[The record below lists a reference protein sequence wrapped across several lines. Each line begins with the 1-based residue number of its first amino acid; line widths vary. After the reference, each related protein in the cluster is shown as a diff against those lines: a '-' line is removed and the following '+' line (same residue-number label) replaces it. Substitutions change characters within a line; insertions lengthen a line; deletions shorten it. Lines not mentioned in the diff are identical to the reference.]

1 MHEKQLMKIS
11 FVGSILG
18 IIALYILVLN
28 LNYQQVDIGKIDK
41 TMVNKIVKT
50 SGKISEFKTGK
61 TTSFNLKDEAGEI
74 KVVFWE
80 DTLEQ
85 LELSGFD
92 LNQLKNGAKIEI
104 VGTIQLFKGELELIP
119 LRGQIKII

>member
-11 FVGSILG
+11 AVGSILG

-28 LNYQQVDIGKIDK
+28 LNYQEIPIGKIDNS
-41 TMVNKIVKT
+41 MVNKVLKT
-50 SGKISEFKTGK
+50 SGEIYNFKTGK
-61 TTSFNLKDEAGEI
+61 TTFFELKDENSSI
-74 KVVFWE
+74 KIVFWE

-104 VGTIQLFKGELELIP
+104 VGTVQLYKGEIELIP
-119 LRGQIKII
+119 LRGQIKLL

>member
-1 MHEKQLMKIS
+1 MDEKKLMKIS
-11 FVGSILG
+11 FAGAVLG

-28 LNYQQVDIGKIDK
+28 LNYQQISIGQIDK
-41 TMVNKIVKT
+41 SMANKVVKV
-50 SGKISEFKTGK
+50 SGEISDFKTGK
-61 TTSFNLKDEAGEI
+61 TTSFTLKNESEI

-92 LNQLKNGAKIEI
+92 LNQLKNGAKIQI
-104 VGTIQLFKGELELIP
+104 VGTIQLYKGEIELIP
-119 LRGQIKII
+119 LRGQIKVI

>member
-1 MHEKQLMKIS
+1 MKIS
-11 FVGSILG
+11 VIGTIVGL
-18 IIALYILVLN
+18 IALYILVLN
-28 LNYQQVDIGKIDK
+28 LNYQQVPIGQIDK
-41 TMVNKIVKT
+41 SMANKVVKV
-50 SGKISEFKTGK
+50 SGEISNFKTGK
-61 TTSFNLKDEAGEI
+61 TTSFSLKDETSEI

-104 VGTIQLFKGELELIP
+104 VGTVQLYKGEIELIP
-119 LRGQIKII
+119 LRGQIKLL